1 MIMNKE
7 QKTLT
12 LTLPFVDLKDSEKN
26 SYERNS
32 YDNNGAFFVRNKVG
46 CFEIVVVSGDN
57 NNDVWNSSIPE
68 GVTEQLFSQLLE
80 WQQINRFH
88 EIHARISEL
97 QDSLKDMMEYNAG
110 CLKARL
116 ESVQDS
122 TRCIEESISRIDGSL
137 FSELADIKELAA
149 VKIQESAKAN
159 GGYVDQETL
168 LQIIKEVK
176 K

>member
-32 YDNNGAFFVRNKVG
+32 YDNNGVFFVRNKVG
-46 CFEIVVVSGDN
+46 RFEIVVVGGDN

-97 QDSLKDMMEYNAG
+97 QDSLKDMMEYNVG

-122 TRCIEESISRIDGSL
+122 ARCIEESVSRIDGSL
-137 FSELADIKELAA
+137 LSELADIKELAA